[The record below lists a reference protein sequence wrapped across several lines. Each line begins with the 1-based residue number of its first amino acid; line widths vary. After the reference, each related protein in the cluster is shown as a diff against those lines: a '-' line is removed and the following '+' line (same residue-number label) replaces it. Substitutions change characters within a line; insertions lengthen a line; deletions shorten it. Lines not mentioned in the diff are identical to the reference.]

1 MSEEI
6 AGVRRFSRFYT
17 NTLGVLRAGLLDSPF
32 SLTEAR
38 VVFELAQRD
47 ATDLAELRRVLDID
61 AGYLSRILARL
72 EGDGLA
78 VRDRSTVDGRRQV
91 IRLTGAGIDAFA
103 DLDGRSDAQT
113 SALLEGIPPGGR
125 TRLLRAM
132 RDIEEILEP
141 AGRVPLV
148 VLRGPREGDLGW
160 VVQRHGAL
168 YAEEYGWD
176 ETFEWLVAGIVG
188 DYAKAH
194 DPGRER
200 VWIAEVDG
208 APAGC
213 VFCVREDEDTAR
225 LRLLLVEPSARGLGL
240 GGRLTKECMDFAR
253 SAGYRTMV
261 LWTNDVLVAARRIY
275 ERAGFTLMKQEAYR
289 GFGHDLMGQDW
300 RTPLQ

>member
-1 MSEEI
+1 MSQEI

-17 NTLGVLRAGLLDSPF
+17 NTLGVLRAGLLDSAF

-47 ATDLAELRRVLDID
+47 ATELADLRRALDID

-91 IRLTGAGIDAFA
+91 IRLTGAGSEAFA
-103 DLDGRSDAQT
+103 DLDARSDAQ
-113 SALLEGIPPGGR
+113 ARVLLDAVPPDDR

-141 AGRVPLV
+141 TARTPLV

-168 YAEEYGWD
+168 YAQEYGWD

-194 DPGRER
+194 DPERER

-213 VFCVREDEDTAR
+213 VFCVREDEITAR
-225 LRLLLVEPSARGLGL
+225 LRLLLVEPSARGMGL
-240 GGRLTKECMDFAR
+240 GGRLTRECMDFAR
-253 SAGYRTMV
+253 AAGYQTMV
-261 LWTNDVLVAARRIY
+261 LWTNDVLVAARKIY
-275 ERAGFTLMKQEAYR
+275 ERAGFTLVKQEHYR
-289 GFGHDLMGQDW
+289 GFGQDLVGQDW
-300 RTPLQ
+300 RTPL